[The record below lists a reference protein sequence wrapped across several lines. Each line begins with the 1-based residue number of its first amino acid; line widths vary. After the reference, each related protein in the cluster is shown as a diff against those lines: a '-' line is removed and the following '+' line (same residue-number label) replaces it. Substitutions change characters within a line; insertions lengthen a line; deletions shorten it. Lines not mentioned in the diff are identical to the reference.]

1 MRDQNKNDSSSDLNE
16 SIQSAF
22 EATRESLLAI
32 DLKRLE
38 EFLGKGAQ
46 SGHSL
51 EEIEQQ
57 WSKHLPRSL
66 SARYSYIWSVKLPW
80 WCFLRTPI
88 STSRFLMMR
97 RRAKA
102 DFMGDPAKLEEL
114 DGLLARAEFSVQLSA
129 AWRNYLR
136 QKIDN
141 RSISRWAALTTVRS
155 FGCKVSK
162 EGEISPNPIGPTGYI
177 FGITAIVILV
187 LVIGLFAFTA
197 ISEFFRP
204 CLRVC
209 VLIGSIQIIV
219 WATYIAAVVHSLS
232 QGRRRAVRV
241 LQSLL
246 TEF

>member
-1 MRDQNKNDSSSDLNE
+1 MRDQNKNDSSSDLNGR
-16 SIQSAF
+16 IQSAF
-22 EATRESLLAI
+22 EATRESLLAV
-32 DLKRLE
+32 DLRRLE
-38 EFLGKGAQ
+38 EFLRKGAH

-57 WSKHLPRSL
+57 WSKHLPTSL
-66 SARYSYIWSVKLPW
+66 KARYSYLWSVNLPW

-97 RRAKA
+97 RRVKA

-114 DGLLARAEFSVQLSA
+114 DVLLGRAEFSVQLSA

-136 QKIDN
+136 QKIDSG
-141 RSISRWAALTTVRS
+141 SISRWAALSMVRS

-162 EGEISPNPIGPTGYI
+162 QGDISPNPIGPAGYF
-177 FGITAIVILV
+177 FGITVLVLLV

-197 ISEFFRP
+197 INELFRP
-204 CLRVC
+204 CLRGC
-209 VLIGSIQIIV
+209 VMIGSIQIIV
-219 WATYIAAVVHSLS
+219 WATYIAAVVDSLS
-232 QGRRRAVRV
+232 QGRMRAVRV